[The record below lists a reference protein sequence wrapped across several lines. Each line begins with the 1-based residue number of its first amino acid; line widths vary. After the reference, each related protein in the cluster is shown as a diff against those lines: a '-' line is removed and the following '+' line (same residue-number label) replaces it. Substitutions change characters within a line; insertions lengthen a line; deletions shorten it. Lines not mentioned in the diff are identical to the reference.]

1 MPYTDA
7 VIKEV
12 MRLYGIVD
20 GIWRQTLED
29 ITIQGHHIPKV
40 SAPKSLQVLLSFN
53 TPSYGIQ
60 AKRLKLCTQSVQIL
74 LWCTRQRA
82 ALMTCCPGV

>member
-1 MPYTDA
+1 MRHSGLLPGVIALNSHSEPPHVYVVLCTDDVLEDMPYTDA

-20 GIWRQTLED
+20 GIWRQSLED

-40 SAPKSLQVLLSFN
+40 RP
-53 TPSYGIQ
+53 
-60 AKRLKLCTQSVQIL
+60 
-74 LWCTRQRA
+74 W
-82 ALMTCCPGV
+82 TCPFCGQDNDVR

>member
-1 MPYTDA
+1 MRHSGPSRGVTGWNRRFELANVSAVVCTDDVLEDMPYTDA

-20 GIWRQTLED
+20 GIWRQSLED

-40 SAPKSLQVLLSFN
+40 RAEGLLMRCV
-53 TPSYGIQ
+53 GQ
-60 AKRLKLCTQSVQIL
+60 
-74 LWCTRQRA
+74 
-82 ALMTCCPGV
+82 

>member
-1 MPYTDA
+1 LKPSGDATGWFADDMLEDMPYTDA

-29 ITIQGHHIPKV
+29 IIIQGHHIPKV
-40 SAPKSLQVLLSFN
+40 EVCSTVS
-53 TPSYGIQ
+53 
-60 AKRLKLCTQSVQIL
+60 QIL
-74 LWCTRQRA
+74 NQNGSASL
-82 ALMTCCPGV
+82 

>member
-20 GIWRQTLED
+20 GIWRQSLED
-29 ITIQGHHIPKV
+29 ISIQGHHIPRV
-40 SAPKSLQVLLSFN
+40 RAPGPPSMQFAQSAVNEDARS
-53 TPSYGIQ
+53 Q
-60 AKRLKLCTQSVQIL
+60 AINC
-74 LWCTRQRA
+74 
-82 ALMTCCPGV
+82 

>member
-40 SAPKSLQVLLSFN
+40 SAPKACKCCSHSVHPAMAYRLRGLSSARNLYRFCYGAPGREQ
-53 TPSYGIQ
+53 PS
-60 AKRLKLCTQSVQIL
+60 
-74 LWCTRQRA
+74 
-82 ALMTCCPGV
+82 

>member
-1 MPYTDA
+1 MDA

-40 SAPKSLQVLLSFN
+40 SARK
-53 TPSYGIQ
+53 
-60 AKRLKLCTQSVQIL
+60 A
-74 LWCTRQRA
+74 
-82 ALMTCCPGV
+82 

>member
-1 MPYTDA
+1 MPYVDA

-40 SAPKSLQVLLSFN
+40 SALEACECCS
-53 TPSYGIQ
+53 PSVHPALAYRLRGPSTARNLHRFGYGAPDREQ
-60 AKRLKLCTQSVQIL
+60 PS
-74 LWCTRQRA
+74 
-82 ALMTCCPGV
+82 